1 MSRFIIRPVT
11 AVPPANA
18 SVAWADDVAQAI
30 RLRRQLEKVTSI
42 SWTIT
47 EQSDQTPPAAG
58 E

>member
-47 EQSDQTPPAAG
+47 EQPDPETPR
-58 E
+58 